1 MPYLQYM
8 CVRTSA
14 PKVCLDESSEI
25 TAEGNFMRG
34 GFSFV
39 PYEQQKRTHP
49 EDLESTEP
57 SLFNSA

>member
-14 PKVCLDESSEI
+14 PKVCLDESIEI

-39 PYEQQKRTHP
+39 PYEQQNRTNTP
-49 EDLESTEP
+49 
-57 SLFNSA
+57 